1 MLSSL
6 KSRIKDYVK
15 EEGLHLRYKM
25 ITITGSVNLMGIRRR
40 WNFQT
45 VSIKKRAKITTV
57 PNSIH

>member
-45 VSIKKRAKITTV
+45 VSIKKAKITTV